1 MPSAVDRVRFSH
13 FVERALASARARGMS
28 AVQIEEATQIRLS
41 TIHRW
46 RRGEIAPTVDK
57 VRQFCA
63 GLGISPREALAALGV
78 GAREATAEPP
88 MDPDVL
94 KLLRLL
100 ADPKTPEP
108 TKDQIRAM
116 MRVLAALA
124 DTPPAKKAAKP
135 RKAAG

>member
-1 MPSAVDRVRFSH
+1 MPSAVDRVRFSQ
-13 FVERALASARARGMS
+13 FVERALATARARGMS
-28 AVQIEEATQIRLS
+28 AVQIEQATQIRLS

-78 GAREATAEPP
+78 GTREPTAAPP

-94 KLLRLL
+94 KLLQLL
-100 ADPKTPEP
+100 ADPSTPEE
-108 TKDQIRAM
+108 TKDQVRAM
-116 MRVLAALA
+116 MRVLAAMA
-124 DTPPAKKAAKP
+124 DALPPKKARS
-135 RKAAG
+135 RKATG